1 MPRYVD
7 HDARRRHIAATAAE
21 LVGTR
26 GLEALTFRNVADAAG
41 SSTTVLTHYFADKRD
56 LLLSTFQA
64 VAKRS
69 GARFDEAKRRG
80 GGLRECLEALLPL
93 DAERQTE
100 WRLLTCY
107 WGTAVSDP
115 GLAGEQARHVRS
127 AQRRIESLLR
137 EQHPQAAD
145 AERQTEW
152 RLLTCYWGTAVSD
165 PGLAG
170 EQARHVRSAQRRIE
184 SLLRE
189 QHPQA
194 ADAEREVVARRL
206 ITLVH
211 GLGAHGAL
219 DPDHW
224 SPAEQR
230 RVLRHEL
237 GSLGALGRADG
248 GEPAAS
254 DFEGPTEGLGNDPCA
269 PSAKRAPDAG
279 DRRRKH
285 VLAGARQGP
294 DRAARRRRR
303 PLPA

>member
-64 VAKRS
+64 VAERS

-80 GGLRECLEALLPL
+80 GGLHECLEALLPL

-127 AQRRIESLLR
+127 AQRRIESLMR

-145 AERQTEW
+145 AE
-152 RLLTCYWGTAVSD
+152 L
-165 PGLAG
+165 
-170 EQARHVRSAQRRIE
+170 
-184 SLLRE
+184 
-189 QHPQA
+189 
-194 ADAEREVVARRL
+194 EVVARRL
-206 ITLVH
+206 VTLVQ

-230 RVLRHEL
+230 RVLLHEL
-237 GSLGALGRADG
+237 GSLGVLGRADG

-254 DFEGPTEGLGNDPCA
+254 SFEGPTAGLGNDPCA
-269 PSAKRAPDAG
+269 PAAKRAPDAG

-303 PLPA
+303 PLPT

>member
-64 VAKRS
+64 VAERS

-137 EQHPQAAD
+137 EQHPQ
-145 AERQTEW
+145 
-152 RLLTCYWGTAVSD
+152 V
-165 PGLAG
+165 
-170 EQARHVRSAQRRIE
+170 
-184 SLLRE
+184 
-189 QHPQA
+189 

-206 ITLVH
+206 VTLVQ

-230 RVLRHEL
+230 RVLGHEL
-237 GSLGALGRADG
+237 GSLGVLGRADR

-254 DFEGPTEGLGNDPCA
+254 GFEEPTAGPGNDDPCA
-269 PSAKRAPDAG
+269 PSAKRVPDAG
-279 DRRRKH
+279 DRPRKH

-303 PLPA
+303 PLPT

>member
-64 VAKRS
+64 VAARS

-80 GGLRECLEALLPL
+80 GSLRECLEALLPL

-137 EQHPQAAD
+137 E
-145 AERQTEW
+145 R
-152 RLLTCYWGTAVSD
+152 Y
-165 PGLAG
+165 
-170 EQARHVRSAQRRIE
+170 
-184 SLLRE
+184 
-189 QHPQA
+189 PQA

-206 ITLVH
+206 VTLVH

-237 GSLGALGRADG
+237 GSLSDLGRAH

-254 DFEGPTEGLGNDPCA
+254 GIEGPTAGLGSDPGA
-269 PSAKRAPDAG
+269 PSAKRAPAAG
-279 DRRRKH
+279 DRPRKH
-285 VLAGARQGP
+285 VLAATRQGP

-303 PLPA
+303 PMQA

>member
-64 VAKRS
+64 VAERS
-69 GARFDEAKRRG
+69 GARFDEAKQRG

-93 DAERQTE
+93 DAQRQTE

-107 WGTAVSDP
+107 WGTAVSDS

-127 AQRRIESLLR
+127 AQRRVESLLR
-137 EQHPQAAD
+137 EQHPQ
-145 AERQTEW
+145 
-152 RLLTCYWGTAVSD
+152 V
-165 PGLAG
+165 
-170 EQARHVRSAQRRIE
+170 
-184 SLLRE
+184 
-189 QHPQA
+189 

-206 ITLVH
+206 VTLVH

-237 GSLGALGRADG
+237 GSLGDLGRADR

-254 DFEGPTEGLGNDPCA
+254 GFEGPTAEPAHDELRA
-269 PSAKRAPDAG
+269 PVAKRAPDAG
-279 DRRRKH
+279 DRPRKH

-303 PLPA
+303 PLPT

>member
-64 VAKRS
+64 VAERS

-107 WGTAVSDP
+107 WGTAVSDS

-127 AQRRIESLLR
+127 AQGRIESMLR
-137 EQHPQAAD
+137 EQYPQAAD
-145 AERQTEW
+145 T
-152 RLLTCYWGTAVSD
+152 
-165 PGLAG
+165 
-170 EQARHVRSAQRRIE
+170 
-184 SLLRE
+184 
-189 QHPQA
+189 
-194 ADAEREVVARRL
+194 EREVVARRL
-206 ITLVH
+206 VTLVQ

-224 SPAEQR
+224 SPVEQR
-230 RVLRHEL
+230 RVLHHEL
-237 GSLGALGRADG
+237 GSLGVLGPADR
-248 GEPAAS
+248 GEPAGGS
-254 DFEGPTEGLGNDPCA
+254 EGSTAGLGNDPCA
-269 PSAKRAPDAG
+269 PAAKRAPDAG

-303 PLPA
+303 PLPT

>member
-64 VAKRS
+64 VAERS

-137 EQHPQAAD
+137 EQHPQ
-145 AERQTEW
+145 
-152 RLLTCYWGTAVSD
+152 V
-165 PGLAG
+165 
-170 EQARHVRSAQRRIE
+170 
-184 SLLRE
+184 
-189 QHPQA
+189 

-206 ITLVH
+206 VTLVQ

-230 RVLRHEL
+230 RVLGHEL
-237 GSLGALGRADG
+237 GSLGVLGRADRA
-248 GEPAAS
+248 EPAAS
-254 DFEGPTEGLGNDPCA
+254 GFEEPTAGPGNDDPCA
-269 PSAKRAPDAG
+269 PSAKRVSDAG
-279 DRRRKH
+279 DRPRKH

-303 PLPA
+303 PLPT